1 MNFNSIPSR
10 KLVFSKKIGNKLN
23 KLFEDKKD
31 LFDKNNSIT
40 KDEFLKQIM
49 QSNTFSE
56 KELEQIVKSFYRFK
70 HNWNK

>member
-1 MNFNSIPSR
+1 
-10 KLVFSKKIGNKLN
+10 VFSKKIGNKLN